1 MTKGKWQ
8 THLDGKLAS
17 ACHLRRQ
24 LKIEVLQGFEGQL
37 PPLPSLF
44 LKKRKMRNTAPLK
57 SLSKVV
63 AMVASAPTLTL
74 ASIQMDCTLP
84 QEVTL

>member
-8 THLDGKLAS
+8 PYRDGKPAS
-17 ACHLRRQ
+17 ACHIRRQ
-24 LKIEVLQGFEGQL
+24 PKIEAFRGIEGRL
-37 PPLPSLF
+37 PSLPSLF
-44 LKKRKMRNTAPLK
+44 LKKRKMRNTTPLK

-74 ASIQMDCTLP
+74 ASI
-84 QEVTL
+84 

>member
-8 THLDGKLAS
+8 PHRDGKLAN

-24 LKIEVLQGFEGQL
+24 SKIEVLREFEGRL
-37 PPLPSLF
+37 PPLPPLF
-44 LKKRKMRNTAPLK
+44 LKKRKMNGREPLK

-63 AMVASAPTLTL
+63 AMVASAPTDTL
-74 ASIQMDCTLP
+74 ANIQMDRTLSE
-84 QEVTL
+84 EVAL